1 MMELNEL
8 QNYEEMKDKLIVRL
22 MNYENYEETL
32 KKNYFMK
39 IGDIAAAICI
49 ADKIPRISLI
59 KRSLINILIQLD
71 PSQRYS

>member
-22 MNYENYEETL
+22 MNYENYKETL

-49 ADKIPRISLI
+49 ADKKYRAYP
-59 KRSLINILIQLD
+59 
-71 PSQRYS
+71 